1 VKVEVV
7 FELLLMLKAA
17 VVSKTNKAVVV
28 SKTNKAVVVSKTN
41 KAVVVSK
48 TNKAVS
54 QAAPRLR
61 NSSSCT
67 KKLV

>member
-17 VVSKTNKAVVV
+17 VV